1 MSGSQTGGPR
11 PTLSQVWLPHS
22 SHRYTALTEL
32 QIKPNPKNAKET
44 AVAVQHEGERVLKA
58 SSCELGGRG

>member
-1 MSGSQTGGPR
+1 LLFLDCPR
-11 PTLSQVWLPHS
+11 P
-22 SHRYTALTEL
+22 

-58 SSCELGGRG
+58 LQPSDHVVLLDERGRWGGSSDGNVFS